1 MCVVELFVQVC
12 DELVERL
19 QNRVVVSKD
28 DFPRRPRDERVLCCA
43 WATAF
48 DKGMCQTR
56 TIGGR
61 EKGCELPKK
70 KKKIATGLMGTHTER
85 ERMCASE
92 REGGRGLRERKRE
105 RLDGWVSEQ
114 CCAPSGNFEMIK
126 SCTSARMASLT
137 SVLFRGRL
145 LI

>member
-70 KKKIATGLMGTHTER
+70 KKKLLPDSWGHT
-85 ERMCASE
+85 
-92 REGGRGLRERKRE
+92 
-105 RLDGWVSEQ
+105 Q
-114 CCAPSGNFEMIK
+114 
-126 SCTSARMASLT
+126 
-137 SVLFRGRL
+137 RGRECVRVREKGGEG
-145 LI
+145 